1 MLPCAISLYNV
12 QFRPNAVKPVGA
24 APLGLYDVPVREQL
38 AKVLG
43 SINITEMK

>member
-24 APLGLYDVPVREQL
+24 APLGLYDVPVENNWQ
-38 AKVLG
+38 KC
-43 SINITEMK
+43 